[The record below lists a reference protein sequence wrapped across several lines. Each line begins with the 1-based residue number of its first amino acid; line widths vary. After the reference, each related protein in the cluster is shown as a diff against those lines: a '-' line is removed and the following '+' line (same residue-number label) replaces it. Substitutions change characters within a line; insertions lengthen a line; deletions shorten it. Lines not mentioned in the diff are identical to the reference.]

1 MNKNK
6 GKFIVLY
13 GINNLGKT
21 TQAKLLVE
29 KINLTNKKAI
39 YLKYPI
45 YNISPSGTMINDY
58 LRNNNPHNL
67 TVREVQLLYA
77 MNRFQYENE
86 LKNILESGTHVIAE
100 DYTGTGLCWGIG
112 AGADEKFMRKINA
125 TLLQEDIAF
134 LFEGKRFLEA
144 TETNHKHETNNELMQ
159 KVHDVHQRLGQE
171 FGWLKTN
178 ANLSIEEIH
187 NQLWKI
193 ISPQL

>member
-1 MNKNK
+1 MNSEK

-29 KINLTNKKAI
+29 KINATNKKTI

-45 YNISPSGTMINDY
+45 YNIEPSGTMINDY
-58 LRNNNPHNL
+58 LRNNNSHDL
-67 TVREVQLLYA
+67 TIREVQLLYA
-77 MNRFQYENE
+77 MNRFQYETK
-86 LKNILESGTHVIAE
+86 LKEILNSGTHVIAE

-112 AGADEKFMRKINA
+112 AGADEKFMKKINS

-144 TETNHKHETNNELMQ
+144 TENNHKHETNDELMQ

-171 FGWLKTN
+171 FGWQKIN

-187 NQLWKI
+187 DQLWKI
-193 ISPQL
+193 ILPQL